1 MVNQVLYCD
10 WLHERASWC
19 YIPRSG
25 LPPTVSSAFFSFIGQ
40 ACPVK
45 IAGFHLKLCQD
56 PVILTSLEMNIT
68 LKLIVYIFYELAAI
82 YMASNMVTIRI
93 T

>member
-1 MVNQVLYCD
+1 M
-10 WLHERASWC
+10 
-19 YIPRSG
+19 
-25 LPPTVSSAFFSFIGQ
+25 
-40 ACPVK
+40 
-45 IAGFHLKLCQD
+45 AGFLLKLCQD